1 MVKKQF
7 PKIVYFITLS
17 IIVAFLLFNNNGLV
31 KYFRLNSDLDD
42 LQMKIEQANAEI
54 ELLDL
59 QIDSLKNSTV
69 KIEKVAREKY
79 RMKYD
84 YEIPIRV
91 KTN

>member
-7 PKIVYFITLS
+7 PKIAYLITLS
-17 IIVAFLLFNNNGLV
+17 LIAAFLLFNNNGLV
-31 KYFRLNSDLDD
+31 KYFQLNNELSNLR
-42 LQMKIEQANAEI
+42 MKIDQANTEI

-84 YEIPIRV
+84 YEIPIKV
-91 KTN
+91 KTD

>member
-7 PKIVYFITLS
+7 PKIVYFIALS
-17 IIVAFLLFNNNGLV
+17 IIMAFLLFNNNGLV

-84 YEIPIRV
+84 YEIPIKV

>member
-7 PKIVYFITLS
+7 PKIVYFIVLS
-17 IIVAFLLFNNNGLV
+17 LIVAFLLFNNNGLV
-31 KYFRLNSDLDD
+31 KYFQLNSELSN
-42 LQMKIEQANAEI
+42 LRMKIDQANIEI
-54 ELLDL
+54 ESLDL

-84 YEIPIRV
+84 YEIPIKV

>member
-7 PKIVYFITLS
+7 SKIVYLIA
-17 IIVAFLLFNNNGLV
+17 IVLMISFLLFNNNGLV
-31 KYFRLNSDLDD
+31 KYFKLNNELDD
-42 LQMKIEQANAEI
+42 LRMKIELANAEI

-84 YEIPIRV
+84 YEIPIKI
-91 KTN
+91 KTD

>member
-1 MVKKQF
+1 
-7 PKIVYFITLS
+7 
-17 IIVAFLLFNNNGLV
+17 
-31 KYFRLNSDLDD
+31 
-42 LQMKIEQANAEI
+42 MKIDQANTEI

-84 YEIPIRV
+84 YEIPIKV

>member
-7 PKIVYFITLS
+7 PKIVYFISLS

-31 KYFRLNSDLDD
+31 KYFRLNSDLDN
-42 LQMKIEQANAEI
+42 LRMKIEQANAEI

-84 YEIPIRV
+84 YEIPIKV

>member
-84 YEIPIRV
+84 YEIPIKI

>member
-1 MVKKQF
+1 M
-7 PKIVYFITLS
+7 
-17 IIVAFLLFNNNGLV
+17 AFLLFNNNGLV

-84 YEIPIRV
+84 YEIPIKV

>member
-7 PKIVYFITLS
+7 PKIVYFIALS
-17 IIVAFLLFNNNGLV
+17 LIVAFLLFNNNGLV
-31 KYFRLNSDLDD
+31 KYFQLNNELSNLR
-42 LQMKIEQANAEI
+42 MKIDQANTEI

-84 YEIPIRV
+84 YEIPIKV

>member
-7 PKIVYFITLS
+7 PKIVYFIVLS
-17 IIVAFLLFNNNGLV
+17 LIVAFLLFNNNGLV
-31 KYFRLNSDLDD
+31 KYFQLNSELSN
-42 LQMKIEQANAEI
+42 LRMKIDQANTEI
-54 ELLDL
+54 ESLDL

-84 YEIPIRV
+84 YEIPIKV

>member
-7 PKIVYFITLS
+7 PKIVYFIALS

-31 KYFRLNSDLDD
+31 KYFLLNSDLDD

-84 YEIPIRV
+84 YEIPIKV

>member
-84 YEIPIRV
+84 YEIPIKV

>member
-7 PKIVYFITLS
+7 PKIVYLIA
-17 IIVAFLLFNNNGLV
+17 IVLTTAFLLFNNNGLV
-31 KYFRLNSDLDD
+31 KYFRLNSELDD
-42 LQMKIEQANAEI
+42 LRMKIELANAEI

-84 YEIPIRV
+84 YEIPIKI
-91 KTN
+91 KTD

>member
-31 KYFRLNSDLDD
+31 KYFQLNNELSNLR
-42 LQMKIEQANAEI
+42 MKIDQANTEI

-84 YEIPIRV
+84 YEIPIKV

>member
-7 PKIVYFITLS
+7 PKIVYFIALS
-17 IIVAFLLFNNNGLV
+17 IIMAFLLFNNNGLV
-31 KYFRLNSDLDD
+31 KYFRLNSDLDN
-42 LQMKIEQANAEI
+42 LRMKIEQANAEI

-84 YEIPIRV
+84 YEIPIKV

>member
-7 PKIVYFITLS
+7 PKIVYLIAFSLIA
-17 IIVAFLLFNNNGLV
+17 AFLLFNNNGLV

-42 LQMKIEQANAEI
+42 LRMKIEQANVDI

-69 KIEKVAREKY
+69 KIEQVAREKY

-84 YEIPIRV
+84 YEIPIKI
-91 KTN
+91 KTD

>member
-7 PKIVYFITLS
+7 PKIVYFISLS

-84 YEIPIRV
+84 YEIPIKV